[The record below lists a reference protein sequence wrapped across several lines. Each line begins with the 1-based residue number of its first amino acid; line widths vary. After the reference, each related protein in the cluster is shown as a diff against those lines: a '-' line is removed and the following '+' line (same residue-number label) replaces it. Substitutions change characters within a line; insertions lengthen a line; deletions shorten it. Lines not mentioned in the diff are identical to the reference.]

1 MGAWHLKISIYFAFK
16 IRIIIIRII
25 FMTIFLSNE
34 TITVQYAMFVGKIS
48 FKRFKYHG
56 YF

>member
-25 FMTIFLSNE
+25 FMTIFLWNE

-48 FKRFKYHG
+48 FKRFKYHV